1 MSRVSDIFRYKNQLL
16 NTKLNYSDLVARM
29 EIEKVQ
35 DLKKALKRIGY
46 SNRAI
51 SAIIKW
57 YV

>member
-16 NTKLNYSDLVARM
+16 NTKLSYSDLVARM

-35 DLKKALKRIGY
+35 DLVKALKRIGY

-51 SAIIKW
+51 NAIVKW